1 MMESDI
7 CKIFE
12 GVFFKIRI
20 RIRFFEQVSFMLS
33 TKFSKLRCRG
43 AFQKIMAHFLKIR
56 ATFQAARG
64 CIFKDPAH
72 FLPKI
77 KVQLLSSRPRFF
89 AELFMIK
96 VNSFLIATFID
107 QGSFLTFGI
116 SFYHD
121 FYFLSGH
128 FLIFDLPFYKLQFA
142 LTIKDSDFSLSSFR
156 DFS

>member
-1 MMESDI
+1 MKVQGSILKDH
-7 CKIFE
+7 
-12 GVFFKIRI
+12 GP
-20 RIRFFEQVSFMLS
+20 FFE
-33 TKFSKLRCRG
+33 
-43 AFQKIMAHFLKIR
+43 
-56 ATFQAARG
+56 
-64 CIFKDPAH
+64 DPAH

-77 KVQLLSSRPRFF
+77 KVQLLRSRPRFF

-96 VNSFLIATFID
+96 VNSFLIATFIFSHTFIDHTFID

-128 FLIFDLPFYKLQFA
+128 FLIFDLPFYQLQFA

-156 DFS
+156 DFSLPLLLSSGTTRTSYKKSTPLSKSFAPALPL